1 MKILLLPLSFVWDE
15 GNLLKNLKKHNVTVH
30 EAEEMFVNEP
40 FTINLDATHS
50 TSKERRYQAL
60 GQTKSSRRLFA
71 AFAVRDRKIRII
83 SIRDM
88 SRKERIIYEQIKI
101 NS

>member
-1 MKILLLPLSFVWDE
+1 MKILPSPLVFVWDE
-15 GNLLKNLKKHNVTVH
+15 GNLLKNLQKHNVTVQ

-40 FTINLDATHS
+40 FTTSVDAVHS
-50 TSKERRYQAL
+50 TAKEKRYQAL
-60 GQTKSSRRLFA
+60 GQTKADRRLFT
-71 AFAVRDRKIRII
+71 AFTVRDRKIRVI

-88 SRKERIIYEQIKI
+88 SRKERAVYEQIKT

>member
-1 MKILLLPLSFVWDE
+1 MKILPSPLTFIWDE
-15 GNLLKNLKKHNVTVH
+15 GNLLKNLEKHSVTVQ

-40 FTINLDATHS
+40 FTVNVDAAHS
-50 TSKERRYQAL
+50 TIREKRYQAL
-60 GQTKSSRRLFA
+60 GQTKASRRLFA
-71 AFAVRDRKIRII
+71 AFAVRDRKVRVI

-88 SRKERIIYEQIKI
+88 SRKEKAVYEQIKT